1 MVSEKMIGGRHRIF
15 QTVAWSWRVR
25 VANPGPQRRYHRVA
39 SATQPPTSQRR
50 AASRHT
56 YPAPQA
62 ASGAGDRAVAA
73 ENPGDATQTPPS
85 SEPRPSAQSQP
96 SADDH
101 LSPQAQAVS
110 LRHLHTSPVLFDTHQ
125 TIQELQ
131 RGGGRGLV
139 LQSHTGS
146 CPLPTYS
153 CVLILV

>member
-1 MVSEKMIGGRHRIF
+1 MIGGRHRIF
-15 QTVAWSWRVR
+15 QTVAWSWRLR
-25 VANPGPQRRYHRVA
+25 VANPGPQRRYHRVV

-62 ASGAGDRAVAA
+62 ASGAGDRTVAA
-73 ENPGDATQTPPS
+73 ETPGGATQTPPS
-85 SEPRPSAQSQP
+85 SEPRPSA
-96 SADDH
+96 DDH
-101 LSPQAQAVS
+101 LSPQAQAIS

-139 LQSHTGS
+139 RQSRTGS